1 MENDPS
7 WYTQRN
13 KKDGSRSRE
22 TNMAWYDR
30 LLGRAPIVDEEKLNP
45 AQYVI
50 SRNEGMTIDSREV
63 VTNYRNAYEQLEIV
77 NRAVNMI
84 VDDVSEIP
92 FAIGEKIVGTTNV
105 LKNIRRSKVDLLINK
120 EPNPFQDVSAFKRNL
135 IIDLLIDGN
144 IFIYFDGAHLYHL
157 PADKVRIYT
166 DDKTYVERYS
176 YDNSI
181 DYSPDEIIHIKENS
195 FNSIYRG
202 TPRLKPAF
210 RTMQLLGSMRDF
222 QDNFF
227 KNGAVPGLVLKSPN
241 TLSEKIKE
249 RMLQAWVARYN
260 PKSGGRRPLFLDGG
274 LEVEN
279 LTEINF
285 KELDFQEGI
294 KSNERII
301 LEAMGIPSILM
312 DGGNNANIRPNHR
325 LYYLETI
332 LPIVK
337 KVSCALE
344 RFFGF
349 SMSEDVTGI
358 PALQPE
364 LRDQAAYYATLVNTG
379 ILSANEARE
388 ALGKEPVDG
397 FDEPRVPANIAGSAT
412 NPEQGGR
419 PTEAAPSEEE

>member
-1 MENDPS
+1 
-7 WYTQRN
+7 
-13 KKDGSRSRE
+13 
-22 TNMAWYDR
+22 MAWYDR
-30 LLGRAPIVDEEKLNP
+30 LLGRNPDTEEKLNP

-50 SRNEGMTIDSREV
+50 SRNEGLTVDSREI

-84 VDDVSEIP
+84 VDDVADIP
-92 FAIGEKIVGTTNV
+92 YTLGNQTPGTSNIV
-105 LKNIRRSKVDLLINK
+105 KNIRRSKVDLLLNR
-120 EPNPFQDVSAFKRNL
+120 EPNPFQDINSFKRNL
-135 IIDLLIDGN
+135 IIDLLLDGN

-157 PADKVRIYT
+157 PADKVRIETDPNTFIAKYT
-166 DDKTYVERYS
+166 YE
-176 YDNSI
+176 NSL
-181 DYSPDEIIHIKENS
+181 DYSPNEIIHIKENS

-202 TPRLKPAF
+202 VPRLKPAF
-210 RTMQLLGSMRDF
+210 RTMQLLSSMRNF

-260 PKSGGRRPLFLDGG
+260 PQSGGRRPLFLDGG

-279 LTEINF
+279 LTEVNF
-285 KELDFQEGI
+285 KDLDFQEGI

-301 LEAMGIPSILM
+301 LEAMGIPPILL

-332 LPIVK
+332 LPIVRK
-337 KVSCALE
+337 LGYAIE
-344 RFFGF
+344 RYFGF
-349 SMSEDVTGI
+349 EVSEDVTGI

-379 ILSANEARE
+379 IMAPNEARE
-388 ALGKEPVDG
+388 ALGKDPVDG
-397 FDEPRVPANIAGSAT
+397 FDEPRVPANIAGSAA
-412 NPEQGGR
+412 NPEEGGR
-419 PTEAAPSEEE
+419 PQEAAPSEEE

>member
-1 MENDPS
+1 
-7 WYTQRN
+7 
-13 KKDGSRSRE
+13 
-22 TNMAWYDR
+22 MAWYDR
-30 LLGRAPIVDEEKLNP
+30 FIGRADVEDKLNP

-84 VDDVSEIP
+84 VDDVSDIP
-92 FAIGEKIVGTTNV
+92 YQIGEQTVGINNII
-105 LKNIRRSKVDLLINK
+105 KNIRRSKVDLLVNK
-120 EPNPFQDVSAFKRNL
+120 EPNPFQDINTFKRNL
-135 IIDLLIDGN
+135 VIDLLIDGN

-157 PADKVRIYT
+157 PADKMTIYSDT
-166 DDKTYVERYS
+166 DTYIEKFV

-181 DYSPDEIIHIKENS
+181 DYSVNEIIHIKENS

-202 TPRLKPAF
+202 VPRLKPAF
-210 RTMQLLGSMRDF
+210 RTMQLLASMRNF

-249 RMLQAWVARYN
+249 RMLQAWSVRYN
-260 PKSGGRRPLFLDGG
+260 PNTGGRRPLILDGG
-274 LEVEN
+274 LEVDS
-279 LTEINF
+279 LTNINF
-285 KELDFQEGI
+285 KELDFQESI
-294 KSNERII
+294 KANERII
-301 LEAMGIPSILM
+301 LEAMGIPPILL

-332 LPIVK
+332 LPIVRK
-337 KVSCALE
+337 IGYAVE

-349 SMSEDVTGI
+349 TISEDVTGI

-388 ALGKEPVDG
+388 ALGKEPVNG
-397 FDEPRVPANIAGSAT
+397 FDTPRVPANIAGSAV
-412 NPEQGGR
+412 NPEEGGR
-419 PTEAAPSEEE
+419 PVETPPSEEN